1 MPLIQVDLD
10 RALYDDK
17 HEQLSSEIHQA
28 QIDVLGI
35 PADDLFQ
42 VFRPREPG
50 EIKFDPTYGGVD
62 RHNLVIVTMTMVHM
76 YSAATK
82 RKLFE
87 AITSR
92 WAALGVR
99 PEDVQIC
106 VVEVGFE
113 DWWAGK

>member
-10 RALYDDK
+10 RAVYDEK
-17 HEQLSSEIHQA
+17 HAQLSSEIHQA

-42 VFRPREPG
+42 VFRPRDAG

-62 RHNLVIVTMTMVHM
+62 RQSLIIVTITMVHM
-76 YSAATK
+76 YSASTK

-87 AITSR
+87 AITTR

-99 PEDVQIC
+99 PGDVQIC
-106 VVEVGFE
+106 VVSVGFE